1 MVSCCRKFALIFI
14 RSALLHA
21 SELYQSLYY
30 RSTERSE
37 DRKKLADVGDFP
49 HVCILSL
56 SLSLSLSLH
65 IQKAEFFAN
74 ASGISPFNIYQLLQ
88 YL

>member
-56 SLSLSLSLH
+56 SLH